1 MDKPNPYESPVS
13 DSDGI
18 TPKYDSHDELVVLST
33 FSSTVDAQM
42 LIVHLSQHGIDSR
55 MGNELSG
62 SSLFGATLGGPSS
75 AFWVEVLIRK
85 ADAERALELKKTFA
99 IPQEASV
106 PEWTCGCGEQVDEG
120 FEVCWNCSAEY
131 GS

>member
-62 SSLFGATLGGPSS
+62 SSLFGATLELAALREERLGIIYTGILG
-75 AFWVEVLIRK
+75 AGVVLIAIASFFLFGENFSYRE
-85 ADAERALELKKTFA
+85 AAGIGLVILGTALA
-99 IPQEASV
+99 WA
-106 PEWTCGCGEQVDEG
+106 
-120 FEVCWNCSAEY
+120 
-131 GS
+131 